1 LKKNQALDLAIGRV
15 DRGKYTGMAIELLSK
30 YEGIPLTN

>member
-15 DRGKYTGMAIELLSK
+15 DRGKYTGMAIVLLSK
-30 YEGIPLTN
+30 YEGIPLPN